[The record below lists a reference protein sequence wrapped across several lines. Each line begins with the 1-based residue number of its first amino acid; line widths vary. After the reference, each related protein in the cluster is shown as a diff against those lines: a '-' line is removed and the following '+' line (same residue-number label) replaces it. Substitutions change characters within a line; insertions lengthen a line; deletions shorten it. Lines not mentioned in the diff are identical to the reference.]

1 MGQFHCLCVN
11 ILSAA
16 SVGSVSGVEHFQA
29 SSVVKSYLVSMFYS
43 LLKTFLQLISEQYR
57 GYI

>member
-16 SVGSVSGVEHFQA
+16 SVGVSGVEHFQA